1 MKVKTKMFDVLA
13 KLRMQYDY
21 STRGERG
28 WRKKAKKLTETK
40 ILKHFELNLNIDVS
54 VVTQSNFTL

>member
-1 MKVKTKMFDVLA
+1 MFDVLA